1 MRNLLVV
8 FLLIPLFCI
17 SQNDFRKMNWGDS
30 INDLKEK
37 YGDISFSKEMESDF
51 IVYSHSDYVGGIDA
65 TVVYTFTND
74 KLFGAGYIFSY
85 DSYKDSK
92 ERLKDFYS
100 VSQRLND
107 KYNMDRQDQWLVET
121 WKNKPDYLHFALDMG
136 DVQLVESGK
145 NEGTL
150 IMHTLG
156 MTGGSLTHNLLYSS
170 IETVNSIQEEIDDDF

>member
-1 MRNLLVV
+1 MKNLLVV

-37 YGDISFSKEMESDF
+37 YGDISFSKEKESDF

-107 KYNMDRQDQWLVET
+107 KYNMDRQDQWLIER
-121 WKNKPDYLHFALDMG
+121 WKDNPDDLHFALDMG
-136 DVQLVESGK
+136 DVQLIESGK

-170 IETVNSIQEEIDDDF
+170 IETVNSIQDEIDDDF